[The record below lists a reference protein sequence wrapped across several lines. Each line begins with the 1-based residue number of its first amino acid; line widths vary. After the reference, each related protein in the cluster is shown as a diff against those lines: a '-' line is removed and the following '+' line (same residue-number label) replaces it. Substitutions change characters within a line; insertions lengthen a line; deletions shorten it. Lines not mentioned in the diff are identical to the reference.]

1 MRRRITLLEQ
11 DADQKADDA
20 AKHGPRERYKEQ
32 VTAEASTVAADRK
45 EAQAD
50 HAGLEPRRD
59 DGAQGTSD
67 DPNEDVTQAQTH
79 QTIF

>member
-1 MRRRITLLEQ
+1 MRCRIALLEQ
-11 DADQKADDA
+11 DADQEADDA
-20 AKHGPRERYKEQ
+20 AEHRPRDRYKDQ
-32 VTAEASTVAADRK
+32 VTAEASTVPADGK

-50 HAGLEPRRD
+50 DAGLEPRRD
-59 DGAQGTSD
+59 DGAEGTGD